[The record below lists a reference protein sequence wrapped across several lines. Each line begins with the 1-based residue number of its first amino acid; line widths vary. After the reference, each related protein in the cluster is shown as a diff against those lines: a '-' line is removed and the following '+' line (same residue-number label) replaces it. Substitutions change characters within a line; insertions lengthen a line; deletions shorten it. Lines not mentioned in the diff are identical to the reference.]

1 MWLQNLKELKAK
13 TGMTSKQIAEKT
25 NLPERTIIRI
35 FSGETDHPYADTL
48 DIIVKALGADLGDIF
63 TDTSVIVATAEMVDI
78 KEKVDVVEAE
88 RDLTLVENEM
98 LKAKNAALTTE
109 VELLKKELQHK
120 DEIIALHNYYKSL
133 ISGMAKEKHNIEG
146 EPNDSI

>member
-1 MWLQNLKELKAK
+1 MWLQNLKELKVK

-63 TDTSVIVATAEMVDI
+63 ADTKVIVATDDLVEI
-78 KEKVDVVEAE
+78 KENVNVVEAE
-88 RDLTLVENEM
+88 KDLILIENEM
-98 LKAKNAALTTE
+98 LKTKNAALTTE

-133 ISGMAKEKHNIEG
+133 ISGMAKENAIEEKKG
-146 EPNDSI
+146 